1 MRYIK
6 LFEDFVDH
14 SGLRIGNFDNEPYTF
29 AEDNLFSSS
38 GLFRFHLEDGSGG
51 GAIGFLDLKDLK
63 EIQEDLNK
71 VAIDEQL
78 WELLRLAKYDDLSYL
93 AGLYQRHSLNTAS
106 GSYDIHI
113 EEIPKGHKWL
123 LWGDNPSDMLGDMSD
138 EDREKIGVPAKST
151 EDTSDIKSYINDQG
165 EFEELPKAITHTGE
179 DSRLMINPIKN
190 VRRSKYPE
198 GDYMEFEGQD
208 ENEDPE
214 VQYNIPIVPH
224 RLFLTVPHEVGFI
237 ETTVQD
243 FLAYYRS
250 WSEIASEENIKE
262 QYPEGLSDAEKK
274 KFLHFIVQTG
284 ASEEILD
291 RMTRFIYR
299 SK

>member
-6 LFEDFVDH
+6 LFEDFTDS
-14 SGLRIGNFDNEPYTF
+14 SGLKVENFKHEPYTF
-29 AEDNLFSSS
+29 AESNLFSPS

-51 GAIGFLDLKDLK
+51 GVIGFLDLKDLK
-63 EIQEDLNK
+63 EIQDALNSI
-71 VAIDEQL
+71 AIDEQL
-78 WELLRLAKYDDLSYL
+78 WDLLRLAKHDDLSYL
-93 AGLYQRHSLNTAS
+93 ANIYKKHYPLATSS

-113 EEIPKGHKWL
+113 EEIPKNHKWL
-123 LWGDNPSDMLGDMSD
+123 LWGDQPSDMFGGMSD

-179 DSRLMINPIKN
+179 DPRLMINPIKK
-190 VRRSKYPE
+190 VGRSEYPV
-198 GDYMEFEGQD
+198 GDYMEFEGQED
-208 ENEDPE
+208 NEDPE

-224 RLFLTVPHEVGFI
+224 LLFLTVPHEVGFI
-237 ETTVQD
+237 KASVQD

-250 WSEIASEENIKE
+250 WMEITSEESIKE

-274 KFLHFIVQTG
+274 KFLHFVVQSG

-291 RMTRFIYR
+291 RMTRLLY
-299 SK
+299 KA